1 MLYLSPDTALSLAQ
15 LLPAFAW
22 LVCLSGVVWWL
33 GRSRDEP
40 RWLYLGFA
48 SRMAAGLLLGVLY
61 LYYYTEG
68 DVTSY
73 YNWGRY
79 LSGLMID
86 DPLLALRVY
95 VPSFFSKASGLSS
108 GGQAVEQLDAAGHA
122 ASGFRSFFWENEA
135 AFFTARYVGLLS
147 LLGFQSFWAMA
158 ILNAGVS
165 VGAAWLLYRS
175 LRGCCPP
182 RLLWGLLFLY
192 PSLVLWTS
200 GHHKDTL
207 TLLGF
212 AGTVY
217 AARQLLGARQ
227 PLLGWLRSLAV
238 LGLSL
243 WLVYAVR
250 FSMAAALAGCLP
262 LWAVWRYSRPLAVPY
277 RVGVRAATVLLGLL
291 VLLLVRFNGM
301 DLATFSHVLY
311 KALREEKA
319 KPVAAGEPVGYLA
332 PLELPGFEPDF
343 LSALRQVPRVFV
355 YVFFEPLR
363 FGHSA
368 LITISS
374 LEGVAYWCLVAWL
387 LVRGVRWGWPGWRQP
402 ILVFCFVFALGFGLF
417 VGLSVPVVGSMVRYR
432 IYAMLCLAVGMAILS
447 SYSGR
452 DPNRSVQD
460 SDRSRNGSF

>member
-227 PLLGWLRSLAV
+227 PLLGWLRSL
-238 LGLSL
+238 
-243 WLVYAVR
+243 
-250 FSMAAALAGCLP
+250 
-262 LWAVWRYSRPLAVPY
+262 PLAVPY

-355 YVFFEPLR
+355 YVFFEPIR